1 MGSFLSSSSNLY
13 WLQSS
18 RTRGG
23 KFCESFST
31 DVGVWMQKDTDRV
44 LVVLLTDGLVHCS
57 VLVRDE
63 DVYLRK
69 DVIDHLFNLLSRHS
83 LGILDSFGDIRA

>member
-1 MGSFLSSSSNLY
+1 MHNN
-13 WLQSS
+13 
-18 RTRGG
+18 
-23 KFCESFST
+23 
-31 DVGVWMQKDTDRV
+31 TDRV
-44 LVVLLTDGLVHCS
+44 LVVLSMDELVHRS

-69 DVIDHLFNLLSRHS
+69 DVIDHLINFFSRHS